1 MSVAAVIKV
10 LHDAGIQ
17 PTGRE
22 IAEALWLAQYLAA
35 PVRADDGL
43 STAGTADVGD
53 ARAGGLAGE
62 SAPSLANR
70 VSLSARSSTTGD
82 SPIRGHPIGIP
93 AIPGLH
99 QRQDIQRA
107 FRPIRRYG
115 PSRRHRVIDED
126 ATAAFIANTG
136 IWTPV
141 TRPARERWFDAV
153 LVIDTSSSMDLWLP
167 LIADLRAVLVGTGAF
182 RDVRT
187 WRLKPQQQGVVFPPG
202 LRASARS
209 PRELIDGAGRR
220 LFFVVTDGA
229 ADGWHDNSATS
240 ILSEWGS
247 TGPVAVLQPLPERMW
262 TRTGL
267 ATVPVFLSANT
278 LGPRNSQLQ
287 VDRRRR
293 RLRGTWIP
301 VLGIEPNALRSWAH
315 LVTGSASA
323 VPLAATQASR
333 DHLTPRSIADPSE
346 SGTAVERFRASSSPE
361 AYQLAVC
368 LSDVSLT
375 LPIMRLVQHAV
386 VPDSAPSALAEV
398 ILGGL
403 VSRTSDNVYE
413 FQSGVRE
420 ELRAERRRS
429 EAATVFAAV
438 SDYIARHAGE
448 SSQTFQ
454 VVAHRADGPVA
465 AEEDP
470 FGWVPAATA
479 ARLGLPPVPPPL
491 PENRGLGEA
500 ISSTLDLKNDQ
511 SATDTGPEGG
521 PEPAH
526 GDTASVVVEAPDR
539 DMTLVPR
546 EPSPVSPKV
555 ERSARRRRPDA
566 YTPFYLSYAHTG
578 PNSDEMAKRFYNIL
592 RGHLQTLVHVPV
604 GTSLGF
610 FDQDGIDPAV
620 LWDRELADALGTCQ
634 VLVPLICPP
643 YLNSEWCGKEWNAF
657 TQRERAPRP
666 GGSGSPNLSPI
677 LPVRWSPVPYMLP
690 KEVAKPQ
697 FFTPNN
703 TQKQPELVKAYEDDG
718 LYLLLEA
725 GDRDAYE
732 TIIWQLAKR
741 IQQIYY
747 GQHLMPRV
755 FVPDDLRNVFE
766 GDSG

>member
-1 MSVAAVIKV
+1 MSVAAVIKA
-10 LHDAGIQ
+10 LHGASIQ

-43 STAGTADVGD
+43 STAGTADAGD
-53 ARAGGLAGE
+53 AQAGGLAAE
-62 SAPSLANR
+62 SPPSPAGR
-70 VSLSARSSTTGD
+70 VSLSARTSTAED

-107 FRPIRRYG
+107 FRPLRRYG

-126 ATAAFIANTG
+126 TTAAFIANTG

-153 LVIDTSSSMDLWLP
+153 LVIDTSPSMDLWLP
-167 LIADLRAVLVGTGAF
+167 LIADLRAVLVSTGAF

-187 WRLKPQQQGVVFPPG
+187 WRLKPQQRGVVFPPG
-202 LRASARS
+202 LSASARS

-278 LGPRNSQLQ
+278 VGPRNSQLH

-323 VPLAATQASR
+323 VPLAAAQASG
-333 DHLTPRSIADPSE
+333 DHLTRRSITEPSE
-346 SGTAVERFRASSSPE
+346 SGTAVDRFRASSSPE

-413 FQSGVRE
+413 FRSGVRE
-420 ELRAERRRS
+420 ELRAELRRS
-429 EAATVFAAV
+429 EAAAVSAAV

-448 SSQTFQ
+448 SSQTFHA
-454 VVAHRADGPVA
+454 VAHRADGPVA
-465 AEEDP
+465 AEGDP
-470 FGWVPAATA
+470 FGRVPAATA
-479 ARLGLPPVPPPL
+479 ARLGLPPVAPPL
-491 PENRGLGEA
+491 PENQGLGEA
-500 ISSTLDLKNDQ
+500 PSSPVDRKNDQ
-511 SATDTGPEGG
+511 SATDISSEGG
-521 PEPAH
+521 PEPGH
-526 GDTASVVVEAPDR
+526 GDTAGVVVEAPDR
-539 DMTLVPR
+539 DMALVPR
-546 EPSPVSPKV
+546 EPSPVSPK
-555 ERSARRRRPDA
+555 ARGSGRLGRPDA
-566 YTPFYLSYAHTG
+566 YTPFFLSYAHIG
-578 PNSDEMAKRFYNIL
+578 PSSDEMAKHFYNIL

-610 FDQDGIDPAV
+610 FDQDGIYPAKF
-620 LWDRELADALGTCQ
+620 WDQELGDALGTCQ
-634 VLVPLICPP
+634 VLVPLMCPP
-643 YLNSEWCGKEWNAF
+643 YLNREWCGKEWNAF
-657 TQRERAPRP
+657 TQRERAARP

-677 LPVRWSPVPYMLP
+677 LPVRWSPVPYPLP
-690 KEVAKPQ
+690 QEVAKTQ

-703 TQKQPELVKAYEDDG
+703 TQKQLGLVKAYEEDG
-718 LYLLLEA
+718 LFRLLEA
-725 GDRDAYE
+725 GDRDAYG

-747 GQHLMPRV
+747 SQHLKPRV
-755 FVPDDLRNVFE
+755 VVPDDLRNVFA
-766 GDSG
+766 GDSA